1 MHDKKTLFARHLRKH
16 MTDAERK
23 LWRELRGDQFGVRF
37 RRQVPLG
44 PYIIDFACFSPRIAI
59 EIDGGQHGDDHIQTY
74 DKKRTDWLQSC
85 GYVVLRFWNSE
96 VLTQIDLVK
105 EEILRNLSLHPNLP
119 PVEEGIKL

>member
-1 MHDKKTLFARHLRKH
+1 MHDEKILFARHLRKH
-16 MTDAERK
+16 MTDAEKK

-44 PYIIDFACFSPRIAI
+44 PYVIDFACFSPRIAI
-59 EIDGGQHGDDHIQTY
+59 EIDGGQHGDHHIQLY
-74 DKKRTDWLQSC
+74 DMKRTDWLRSY

-96 VLTQIDLVK
+96 VLTQIEIVK

-119 PVEEGIKL
+119 PVEEGIK